1 MCTYGWHCAYAR
13 LAHIQVVWGFPTVA
27 QTFAIKI
34 KWHLFRV
41 ANKPRQTKRQTDK
54 EGQSDR
60 QRTRKDAT
68 HSHSLSSLF
77 SSAALVSGGSTS
89 RLWRRPAAVKHDSG
103 TDKPTQ
109 PTFRVIS
116 RILCKYTQICD
127 SNNNEQ
133 GKQNKQHSFFC
144 AFASFFDLQSIVIV
158 VLSLLV
164 SSCVCRLNKLG
175 TVCQF
180 LRKIKFYLF
189 IHNIILILL
198 MRLAGNLQIKHVM
211 RGFSNK
217 TFQ

>member
-89 RLWRRPAAVKHDSG
+89 RLWRRPAAVRHDSG

-127 SNNNEQ
+127 SNNNNEQ
-133 GKQNKQHSFFC
+133 GKQNKQHSFFAHLPPSLTC
-144 AFASFFDLQSIVIV
+144 RA
-158 VLSLLV
+158 LSLL
-164 SSCVCRLNKLG
+164 SSLCWFLVVCVCVSPELTGDCLSVFTKN
-175 TVCQF
+175 
-180 LRKIKFYLF
+180 
-189 IHNIILILL
+189 
-198 MRLAGNLQIKHVM
+198 
-211 RGFSNK
+211 
-217 TFQ
+217 

>member
-89 RLWRRPAAVKHDSG
+89 RLWRRSAAVRHDSG
-103 TDKPTQ
+103 TDKPSQ
-109 PTFRVIS
+109 PTNPTNFS
-116 RILCKYTQICD
+116 RNFTYFVQIH
-127 SNNNEQ
+127 SNMRQ
-133 GKQNKQHSFFC
+133 QQQQQAGKTKQTTFF
-144 AFASFFDLQSIVIV
+144 
-158 VLSLLV
+158 
-164 SSCVCRLNKLG
+164 
-175 TVCQF
+175 F
-180 LRKIKFYLF
+180 LRIC
-189 IHNIILILL
+189 LL
-198 MRLAGNLQIKHVM
+198 L
-211 RGFSNK
+211 
-217 TFQ
+217 